1 MKLKMSAIL
10 ATVVIF
16 TAGTVVLAQGG
27 ASVQKTAPTSKPP
40 AGAAGPF
47 DKALLTPS
55 ALTAKAPAEFDVKFT
70 TNVGDFTVHVTR
82 AWAPNGAD
90 RFYNL
95 VKHHFYDGAG
105 FYRAI
110 AGFMAQWGIS
120 AIPEVDRVWE
130 NATIK
135 DDPVRR
141 SNTRGMITYAQTP
154 EVNSR
159 STQLFI
165 NYIDNSRLD
174 KDRFAPFG
182 EVTSGMDVV
191 DKINSSYQNLDPDK
205 ISKGGKAYLE
215 KNFPNMTFIKTTTLI
230 APEPAAATPKP

>member
-1 MKLKMSAIL
+1 MKSKWDGLLAAGIIL
-10 ATVVIF
+10 A
-16 TAGTVVLAQGG
+16 AATVVLAQGG
-27 ASVQKTAPTSKPP
+27 TTGQKPAPAAKPNASGSY
-40 AGAAGPF
+40 

-55 ALTAKAPAEFDVKFT
+55 ALNAKAPETFDVKFST
-70 TNVGDFTVHVTR
+70 TAGDFVVHVTR
-82 AWAPNGAD
+82 SWAPNGAD

-105 FYRAI
+105 FYRTI
-110 AGFMAQWGIS
+110 AGFMTQWGIS

-130 NATIK
+130 SATIK
-135 DDPVRR
+135 DDPVKR

-191 DKINSSYQNLDPDK
+191 DKIYSGYSNVDPEK
-205 ISKGGKAYLE
+205 VASGGKAYLE
-215 KNFPNMTFIKTTTLI
+215 KNYPNMTFIKTTTLMD
-230 APEPAAATPKP
+230 AVPSTPKP

>member
-1 MKLKMSAIL
+1 MA
-10 ATVVIF
+10 A
-16 TAGTVVLAQGG
+16 ATVVLAQGG
-27 ASVQKTAPTSKPP
+27 ATTQKSAPAAKPP
-40 AGAAGPF
+40 ASASGPY

-55 ALTAKAPAEFDVKFT
+55 ALTAKAPETFDVKFST
-70 TNVGDFTVHVTR
+70 TVGDFTVHITR
-82 AWAPNGAD
+82 SWAPIGAD

-95 VKHHFYDGAG
+95 VKHHYYDGAG

-141 SNTRGMITYAQTP
+141 SNTRGMLTYAQTSDP
-154 EVNSR
+154 NTR

-165 NYIDNSRLD
+165 SYRDNSYLD

-191 DKINSSYQNLDPDK
+191 DKINTSYQNLDPDK

-215 KNFPNMTFIKTTTLI
+215 KNFPNMTFIKTATLI
-230 APEPAAATPKP
+230 DAAPKP